1 MKSYFIILIMLICI
15 QSNYCFIK
23 RINILNIQSKS
34 YFSIKSTSNKVVH
47 QRLERII
54 SNRGLGSRNDVAKL
68 FKQGRISINGK
79 VIHSGAEKYPIDVR
93 VEVDGE
99 LSLPIPLL
107 AIYHK
112 PIGIHSVMR
121 DPWGRGTLKELA
133 LEYPYLKS
141 LHPVG
146 RLDADTSGLLLFS
159 SDGHLTQTL
168 LHPSSAIEREYEA
181 VVIGKVDF
189 EKLKEVL
196 AKGVKTTEGTFN
208 ATLLFSENL
217 DKMVQQ
223 PKFNDKIDIDIDES
237 DNDEEEEE
245 EERKYNDNNCEV
257 DNNHINSDILLP
269 TSKVRVTVSEGK
281 YRMVRRILHNAG
293 HSVLELHRVRY
304 GDVFLGDLEEG
315 DVRECTIGEAEWA
328 KKILK

>member
-1 MKSYFIILIMLICI
+1 MFICI
-15 QSNYCFIK
+15 QSNYCLIR
-23 RINILNIQSKS
+23 RINNIHNKC
-34 YFSIKSTSNKVVH
+34 YFSIKSTSNKIVH

-54 SNRGLGSRNDVAKL
+54 SNRGLGSRNEVAKL
-68 FKQGRISINGK
+68 FKQGRISIQNK
-79 VIHSGAEKYPIDVR
+79 IIYSGADKYPINIE

-99 LSLPIPLL
+99 VSKPIPLL

-159 SDGHLTQTL
+159 SNGDLTQTL

-181 VVIGKVDF
+181 IVIGKVDF
-189 EKLKEVL
+189 EKLKNIL
-196 AKGVKTTEGTFN
+196 ANGVKTTEGTFN

-217 DKMVQQ
+217 DKMVPQ
-223 PKFNDKIDIDIDES
+223 PIFNDKIDDDNEEYNDDNKDID
-237 DNDEEEEE
+237 
-245 EERKYNDNNCEV
+245 NNSI
-257 DNNHINSDILLP
+257 NNDILLP

-281 YRMVRRILHNAG
+281 YRMVRRILHNSG

-304 GDVFLGDLEEG
+304 GNVLIGNLEEG
-315 DVRECTIGEAEWA
+315 EVRECTLEEDKWA
-328 KKILK
+328 RKILK